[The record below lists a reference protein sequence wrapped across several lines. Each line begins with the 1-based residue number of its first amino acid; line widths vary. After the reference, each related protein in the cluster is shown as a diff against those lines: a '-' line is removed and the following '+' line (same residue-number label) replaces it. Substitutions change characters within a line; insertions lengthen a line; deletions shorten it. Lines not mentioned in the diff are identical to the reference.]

1 MNDKRMITETV
12 CLLSEAI
19 DIIRNSGEED
29 KANYIETQMENNIK
43 HYKET
48 E

>member
-1 MNDKRMITETV
+1 MNDKRMITEMV

-19 DIIRNSGEED
+19 DIIRNSGAED
-29 KANYIETQMENNIK
+29 KANWIETQMENNIK